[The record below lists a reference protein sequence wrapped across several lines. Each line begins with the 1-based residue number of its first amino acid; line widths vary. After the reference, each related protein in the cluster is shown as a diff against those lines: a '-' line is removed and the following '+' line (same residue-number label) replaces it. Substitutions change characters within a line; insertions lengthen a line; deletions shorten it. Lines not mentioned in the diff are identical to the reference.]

1 MQRLQQSGILY
12 IDCKIHIYGNDMS
25 LDILAIAAHPDD
37 AELGCGGSLLL
48 AARKGLSVGI
58 ADLSAAEM
66 STRGTVA
73 SRQAEASN
81 AAHILGI
88 IDRRNLGLPDSKIGE
103 NSSHSLSVLIQLIRE
118 TRPRLVL
125 APYWE
130 DRHPDHEATGRLV
143 KEACFFAGVAK
154 VGEGEPYRPTR
165 LFFYMLSYPFTPAF
179 VLDISEVWE
188 QKMEA
193 IKAYQTQFQS
203 SEDGIR
209 TAISEPGFLKLMEAR
224 AIWFGAMIGAAYGEP
239 YYMPGPVPV
248 VEFPDTTSSVSD
260 KTLPPYTM
268 FY

>member
-1 MQRLQQSGILY
+1 
-12 IDCKIHIYGNDMS
+12 MS

-48 AARKGLSVGI
+48 AAKKGQSVAI
-58 ADLSAAEM
+58 ADLSAGEM
-66 STRGTVA
+66 SSRGTVA
-73 SRQAEASN
+73 SRQTEAKN
-81 AAHILGI
+81 AARILGI
-88 IDRRNLGLPDSKIGE
+88 TERRNLGLPDSKIGKDADQ
-103 NSSHSLSVLIQLIRE
+103 SLSALIQLIRE
-118 TRPRLVL
+118 TRPRIVL

-154 VGEGEPYRPTR
+154 IGDGEPHRPSR

-179 VLDISEVWE
+179 VLDISDVWE
-188 QKMEA
+188 RKLEA
-193 IKAYQTQFQS
+193 IKAYQTQFDS
-203 SEDGIR
+203 SENGMR

-224 AIWFGAMIGAAYGEP
+224 ATWFGSMIGAAYGEP

-248 VEFPDTTSSVSD
+248 VELPGATASSVAD
-260 KTLPPYTM
+260 TALPPYTM

>member
-1 MQRLQQSGILY
+1 MV
-12 IDCKIHIYGNDMS
+12 DMP

-48 AARKGLSVGI
+48 AVRRGLSAAI
-58 ADLSAAEM
+58 ADLSAGEM
-66 STRGTVA
+66 SSRGTVA
-73 SRQAEASN
+73 SRQDESRN
-81 AAHILGI
+81 AARILGLRE
-88 IDRRNLGLPDSKIGE
+88 RRNLGLPDSKIGE
-103 NSSHSLSVLIQLIRE
+103 NSSHSLSALIQLIRE
-118 TRPRLVL
+118 TRPRIVL

-165 LFFYMLSYPFTPAF
+165 LFHYMLSYPFTPAF
-179 VLDISEVWE
+179 VLDISDVWE
-188 QKMEA
+188 RKMEA
-193 IKAYQTQFQS
+193 IRAYQTQFQP
-203 SEDGIR
+203 SEDGIH
-209 TAISEPGFLKLMEAR
+209 TAISEPGFLKLIEAR

-239 YYMPGPVPV
+239 YYMSGPVPV
-248 VEFPDTTSSVSD
+248 VELPDAMTSSDSD

>member
-1 MQRLQQSGILY
+1 
-12 IDCKIHIYGNDMS
+12 MS

-48 AARKGLSVGI
+48 ASEKGLSV
-58 ADLSAAEM
+58 AVTDLTAGEM
-66 STRGTVA
+66 SSRGTVA
-73 SRQAEASN
+73 SRQAEADK
-81 AAHILGI
+81 AARILGLKE
-88 IDRRNLGLPDSKIGE
+88 RRNLGLPDSKIGE
-103 NSSHSLSVLIQLIRE
+103 NLPQSLSALIQLIRA
-118 TRPRLVL
+118 TRPRIVL

-154 VGEGEPYRPTR
+154 IGDGEPYRPAR

-179 VLDISEVWE
+179 VLDISEVWDR
-188 QKMEA
+188 KLEA
-193 IKAYQTQFQS
+193 IKAYQTQFAS
-203 SEDGIR
+203 SENGIR

-239 YYMPGPVPV
+239 YYMPGPVPMLDL
-248 VEFPDTTSSVSD
+248 PHAATSSD
-260 KTLPPYTM
+260 ADTPLPPYTM

>member
-1 MQRLQQSGILY
+1 
-12 IDCKIHIYGNDMS
+12 MS

-48 AARKGLSVGI
+48 AARKGLSVAI
-58 ADLSAAEM
+58 ADLSAGEM
-66 STRGTVA
+66 SSRGTVA
-73 SRQAEASN
+73 TRQTEAN
-81 AAHILGI
+81 DAARILGLKE
-88 IDRRNLGLPDSKIGE
+88 RRNLGLPDSKIGE
-103 NSSHSLSVLIQLIRE
+103 NPSQTQTALIQLIRE
-118 TRPRLVL
+118 TRPRIVL

-154 VGEGEPYRPTR
+154 VGDGEPHRPTH

-209 TAISEPGFLKLMEAR
+209 TAISEPGFLKFVEAR

-248 VEFPDTTSSVSD
+248 VELPGATSSVSD

>member
-1 MQRLQQSGILY
+1 
-12 IDCKIHIYGNDMS
+12 MS
-25 LDILAIAAHPDD
+25 LDILAFAAHPDD

-48 AARKGLSVGI
+48 SANKGLNVAI
-58 ADLSAAEM
+58 CDLSAGEM

-73 SRQAEASN
+73 SRQIEANN
-81 AAHILGI
+81 AARILGLKE
-88 IDRRNLGLPDSKIGE
+88 RRNLGLPDSKIGE
-103 NSSHSLSVLIQLIRE
+103 SSTNALSALIQLIRE
-118 TRPRLVL
+118 TRPRIVL

-154 VGEGEPYRPTR
+154 VSNGEPYRPSR
-165 LFFYMLSYPFTPAF
+165 LFFYMLSHPFTPAF

-188 QKMEA
+188 RKLEA
-193 IKAYQTQFQS
+193 IKAYKTQFES
-203 SEDGIR
+203 SENGIR

-224 AIWFGAMIGAAYGEP
+224 AIWFGSMIGVAYGEP

-248 VEFPDTTSSVSD
+248 SELPGATTASVSD
-260 KTLPPYTM
+260 KPLPPYTM

>member
-1 MQRLQQSGILY
+1 MAV
-12 IDCKIHIYGNDMS
+12 DMS

-48 AARKGLSVGI
+48 ATRKGLSVAI
-58 ADLSAAEM
+58 SDLTAGEM
-66 STRGTVA
+66 SSRGTVA
-73 SRQAEASN
+73 SRQVEATN

-88 IDRRNLGLPDSKIGE
+88 KERRNLGLPDSKIGE
-103 NSSHSLSVLIQLIRE
+103 NSAHSLSALIQLIRE
-118 TRPRLVL
+118 TRPRIVL

-165 LFFYMLSYPFTPAF
+165 LYFYMISYPFTPAF
-179 VLDISEVWE
+179 VLDISDVWE
-188 QKMEA
+188 RKMEA
-193 IKAYQTQFQS
+193 IKAYQSQFES
-203 SEDGIR
+203 SENGIK
-209 TAISEPGFLKLMEAR
+209 TAISDPGFLKLVEAR
-224 AIWFGAMIGAAYGEP
+224 AVWFGAMIGAAYGEP

-248 VEFPDTTSSVSD
+248 AELPDLTTSPVSD

-268 FY
+268 FF

>member
-1 MQRLQQSGILY
+1 
-12 IDCKIHIYGNDMS
+12 MS

-48 AARKGLSVGI
+48 ATRRGLSVAI
-58 ADLSAAEM
+58 CDLTAGEM
-66 STRGTVA
+66 SSRGTVA
-73 SRQAEASN
+73 SRQAEAAN
-81 AAHILGI
+81 ATRILGLKE
-88 IDRRNLGLPDSKIGE
+88 RRNLALPDAKIGE
-103 NSSHSLSVLIQLIRE
+103 NSAHSLSALIQLIRE
-118 TRPRLVL
+118 TRPRIVL

-143 KEACFFAGVAK
+143 KDACFFAGVAK
-154 VGEGEPYRPTR
+154 VGIGEPFRPTR

-179 VLDISEVWE
+179 VLDISDVWE
-188 QKMEA
+188 RKLEA
-193 IKAYQTQFQS
+193 IKAYQTQFGP
-203 SEDGIR
+203 SEDGIQ

-239 YYMPGPVPV
+239 YYMAGPVPV
-248 VEFPDTTSSVSD
+248 DELPDAMTTSVSD